1 MHGRRRKRAVST
13 PTPVLMTD
21 RGDATNVNEPL
32 GGDSPVKFLGFGK
45 KGREGRKSKGALGKV
60 SRMFGGG
67 GSTFGIMGNVFTGGL
82 AGLMK
87 NKGRKKDPAKEAMES
102 AESASAESAAP
113 EMQEGAK
120 ANMEQADAQS
130 QNNATTKELTTSS
143 KDDERKSLLERIGYI
158 HNTLP
163 GF

>member
-45 KGREGRKSKGALGKV
+45 KARERRKSKGGFKGASAMLG
-60 SRMFGGG
+60 GGG
-67 GSTFGIMGNVFTGGL
+67 GSKWGNILTGGL

-87 NKGRKKDPAKEAMES
+87 VKGRKKDPAKEAMES